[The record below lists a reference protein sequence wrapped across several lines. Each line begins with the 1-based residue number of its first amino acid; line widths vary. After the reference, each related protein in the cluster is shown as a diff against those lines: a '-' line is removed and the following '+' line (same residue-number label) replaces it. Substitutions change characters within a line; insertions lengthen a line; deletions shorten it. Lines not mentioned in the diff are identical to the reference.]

1 MAYTET
7 STEGWGSRL
16 MNSIKGVLIGGL
28 LFLVAFPLLFKNEGC
43 AVTSY
48 RALTEGRGAV
58 VEGKA
63 DVVDPALDKKL
74 VHMTGEAK
82 TEEILEDTEFNVKA
96 NAIALRREVEMY
108 QYKEKAETKKK
119 KNLGG
124 SETTV
129 TTYTY
134 EKTWND
140 GLIDSSDFKDPDAP
154 KNPTDMPFRDRG
166 EEAKVV
172 TFGAHTL
179 SPGLIS
185 DIRNSVKLPIT
196 NETLETV
203 PQDLRAKYPNLQ
215 VASEEFYLGKDPASP
230 AIGDMKI
237 RFTVVKPAE
246 VSILSQQT
254 GTSFEPFPTSVGE
267 PVERLQM
274 GNVSADAM
282 FAAAEGE
289 VATRTWMIR
298 GGGFFLMFMGLS
310 MVFAPL
316 SVAGDVVPFI
326 GTMFRYG
333 TGLVA
338 GVMAAFFSLITIAV
352 AWIVYRPL
360 LGVILLAVAIGL
372 VVLVKVMAGKKAPT
386 SATA

>member
-16 MNSIKGVLIGGL
+16 MSSIKGVLIGGL

-63 DVVDPALDKKL
+63 DTIDPALDKKL

-96 NAIALRREVEMY
+96 NAIALRRAVAMY
-108 QYKEKAETKKK
+108 QYEEKSETKKK

-134 EKTWND
+134 EKTWKD

-185 DIRNSVKLPIT
+185 DIRNSVKLPVT
-196 NETLETV
+196 KETLEAV
-203 PQDLRAKYPNLQ
+203 PEDLRAKYPDLQ
-215 VASEEFYLGKDPASP
+215 VNSEELYLGKDPANP

-237 RFTVVKPAE
+237 SFTVVKPAE

-254 GTSFEPFPTSVGE
+254 GSSFEPFPTSVGE

-333 TGLVA
+333 TALVA
-338 GVMAAFFSLITIAV
+338 GVMAAFFSLVTIAI

-372 VVLVKVMAGKKAPT
+372 VVLVKMMAGKKAP
-386 SATA
+386 SAATA